1 MAFLDERYLLSSKTA
16 FDLYES
22 VKNLP
27 IVDAHNH
34 GDVKEIV
41 ENKGWNDIWEVEA
54 ATDHYVWELMR
65 RRGVPEDKITGNATN
80 YEKWIAL
87 AEVFPKFAGNPTYE
101 WVHLD
106 LKRRFGINET
116 ISRQTAET
124 IWYRSKQILKEDK
137 MKPQNILR
145 EMNVEI
151 MCTTD
156 DPTSDL
162 VYHKLAR
169 EKIPSIRILPTWRPD
184 KACKIDTKDWKN
196 YVEKLSMST
205 NTDISNLDD
214 FLNALE
220 KTHGYFN
227 DLGCVCSDHALLN
240 PFLEP
245 VDKHKASQIFDN
257 SMKQNASHED
267 LMIFQSYMMYK
278 FAEMNT
284 KENWTMQLHIGSYRD
299 YRKKLFDS
307 LGSDSGGDISAGF
320 VDIARGMKEF
330 FNAFDGKVKIIIYC
344 MDMTYLSVA
353 ATIARAF
360 ENIFLGAPWWFNDS
374 PFGMRFQLQY
384 IASVDLLSNF
394 AGMVTDS
401 RKLMSYGSRTEMF
414 RRILCDVAGEMV
426 DRGQIPFKEALELCN
441 ELCYFRPKELF
452 FSGKR

>member
-1 MAFLDERYLLSSKTA
+1 
-16 FDLYES
+16 
-22 VKNLP
+22 
-27 IVDAHNH
+27 
-34 GDVKEIV
+34 
-41 ENKGWNDIWEVEA
+41 
-54 ATDHYVWELMR
+54 
-65 RRGVPEDKITGNATN
+65 
-80 YEKWIAL
+80 
-87 AEVFPKFAGNPTYE
+87 
-101 WVHLD
+101 
-106 LKRRFGINET
+106 
-116 ISRQTAET
+116 
-124 IWYRSKQILKEDK
+124 
-137 MKPQNILR
+137 
-145 EMNVEI
+145 
-151 MCTTD
+151 
-156 DPTSDL
+156 
-162 VYHKLAR
+162 
-169 EKIPSIRILPTWRPD
+169 
-184 KACKIDTKDWKN
+184 
-196 YVEKLSMST
+196 
-205 NTDISNLDD
+205 
-214 FLNALE
+214 
-220 KTHGYFN
+220 
-227 DLGCVCSDHALLN
+227 
-240 PFLEP
+240 
-245 VDKHKASQIFDN
+245 
-257 SMKQNASHED
+257 
-267 LMIFQSYMMYK
+267 MYK

>member
-1 MAFLDERYLLSSKTA
+1 MNFLGERYLLSNETA
-16 FDLYES
+16 VKLYET
-22 VKNLP
+22 VKDLP

-65 RRGVPEDKITGNATN
+65 RRGVTEDKITGNATN
-80 YEKWIAL
+80 YEKWLAL
-87 AEVFPKFAGNPTYE
+87 AEVFPKFVANPTYE
-101 WVHLD
+101 WIHLD
-106 LKRRFGINET
+106 LKRRFKIDEI
-116 ISRQTAET
+116 ISKQTAET
-124 IWYRSKQILKEDK
+124 IWYKSKQILREDR
-137 MKPQNILR
+137 MKPQNVLK

-162 VYHKLAR
+162 AYHKLAR
-169 EKIPSIRILPTWRPD
+169 EKISGIKILPTWRPD
-184 KACKIDTKDWKN
+184 RACKIDTKDWKN
-196 YVEKLSMST
+196 YVEKLSTST

-214 FLNALE
+214 FLSALE
-220 KTHGYFN
+220 KTHEYF
-227 DLGCVCSDHALLN
+227 DKLGCVCSDHALLD

-245 VDKHKASQIFDN
+245 VSKQKASEIFDRA
-257 SMKQNASHED
+257 MKQTVSYED
-267 LMIFQSYMMYK
+267 LVIFQSYMMYQ
-278 FAEMNT
+278 FAQMNEKT
-284 KENWTMQLHIGSYRD
+284 NWTMQLHIGSYRD

-307 LGSDSGGDISAGF
+307 LGPDSGGDISAGF

-330 FNAFDGKVKIIIYC
+330 FNAFDGKLKIVLYC

-353 ATIARAF
+353 STIARAF
-360 ENIFLGAPWWFNDS
+360 ENVFLGAPWWFNDS

-414 RRILCDVAGEMV
+414 RRVLCNVVGEMV
-426 DRGQIPFKEALELCN
+426 DRGQVPFKEALELCS

-452 FSGKR
+452 FSKKG